1 MVIAYVKTIAQR
13 GGFRSVACS
22 LLLFAGGALLGKP
35 AAAPEKAE
43 PLLMRLDPQTR
54 AKVVMARLGLVLVGV
69 LLVTIIIV
77 AAQSALRL
85 ARTTRGPTRRGEDD
99 WYRKP
104 LVPREPQPPTSSDS
118 E

>member
-1 MVIAYVKTIAQR
+1 MVGLQ
-13 GGFRSVACS
+13 S
-22 LLLFAGGALLGKP
+22 LANRAALLMAEK
-35 AAAPEKAE
+35 EKAE

-54 AKVVMARLGLVLVGV
+54 AKVVMALLGLVLVGI
-69 LLVTIIIV
+69 LLVTMIV
-77 AAQSALRL
+77 IAARSAMRA
-85 ARTTRGPTRRGEDD
+85 ARTTRGPTRRGEED